1 MKVHELIALLSGADP
16 EAIVLIF
23 PPYADP
29 SDGGPVWDVVVEEH
43 AWTRE
48 TGLCQGRR
56 YETFYPWGL
65 IPRHQPKLQQKKCG
79 LFSSERSSAIF
90 ARRRSRLFPQSEC
103 SLIKRPSRGK
113 DANDKPFRSHRHR
126 PIRGSDLELH
136 R

>member
-1 MKVHELIALLSGADP
+1 MTIITRRNSMKVHELIALLSGADP

-56 YETFYPWGL
+56 YETFYPWGPDPEAPAEATTEEVWVVL
-65 IPRHQPKLQQKKCG
+65 IGEELGNIRPPQK
-79 LFSSERSSAIF
+79 
-90 ARRRSRLFPQSEC
+90 
-103 SLIKRPSRGK
+103 
-113 DANDKPFRSHRHR
+113 
-126 PIRGSDLELH
+126 
-136 R
+136 